1 MELRFHWMMPKG
13 GEVGMKT
20 AQETSRVATT
30 KASSPAALPDMEGW
44 TRFARCAEDVGI
56 ESVLLSFSRY
66 EPDTILVACA
76 VGRVTTKL
84 GFIVAY
90 RLGLMQ
96 PATFVQQINTLSGLI
111 EGRVSLNIV
120 AGSSAVE
127 QRGYGDFLDHD
138 ERYARAEEFLSVC
151 RGFWSNNGDV
161 NFAGKYCHVEKGK
174 IYTPFQA
181 ANSTVAAASTAPAF
195 SGPASDVAGYSRR
208 RSAATSTAPSE
219 VSEDSR
225 RRTGP
230 EIYVSGHSEQ
240 AQHLALTQGSCWL
253 RLIDTP
259 EKLSA
264 TVSHFR
270 SNGVEVCLRLCIV
283 CRPTHE
289 EALAAANALLP
300 SEEIG
305 REERGIL
312 SRSDSKTLKDA
323 LAAADSVGWM
333 NRNLWAGLVPYY
345 GSSAITLVGTPR
357 DIANAFLEYKKIGV
371 TQFIIAGWP
380 KLDEMMIFGREVLP
394 LIRAAEAQQMTEP
407 AATK

>member
-1 MELRFHWMMPKG
+1 MR
-13 GEVGMKT
+13 T

-30 KASSPAALPDMEGW
+30 KTSSPAALPDMEGW
-44 TRFARCAEDVGI
+44 TRFTRCAEDAGI

-66 EPDTILVACA
+66 EPDTILIACA
-76 VGRVTTKL
+76 MGQVTRKL
-84 GFIVAY
+84 KFIVAY
-90 RLGLMQ
+90 RMGLMQ

-111 EGRVSLNIV
+111 DGRVSLNVV
-120 AGSSAVE
+120 AGSSTLE

-138 ERYARAEEFLSVC
+138 ERYARAEEFLKVC
-151 RGFWSNNGDV
+151 RAFWANNGDV
-161 NFAGKYCHVEKGK
+161 DFAGKYCHVEKGK

-181 ANSTVAAASTAPAF
+181 P
-195 SGPASDVAGYSRR
+195 DR
-208 RSAATSTAPSE
+208 TS
-219 VSEDSR
+219 
-225 RRTGP
+225 P

-240 AQHLALTQGSCWL
+240 AQQLALSQGSCYL

-259 EKLSA
+259 EKLGPV
-264 TVSHFR
+264 VSHFR
-270 SNGVEVCLRLCIV
+270 AEDVEVCLRLCVV

-289 EALAAANALLP
+289 EALAAAEALLP
-300 SEEIG
+300 SEEVG

-323 LAAADSVGWM
+323 LSAADNVGWL

-345 GSSAITLVGTPR
+345 GSSAMTLVGTPH
-357 DIANAFLEYKKIGV
+357 DLAEAFLEYKRIGV

-394 LIRAAEAQQMTEP
+394 LVRASEQQ
-407 AATK
+407 

>member
-1 MELRFHWMMPKG
+1 MNLRFHWMMPKG

-44 TRFARCAEDVGI
+44 TRFARCAEEAGI

-66 EPDTILVACA
+66 EPDTILIACA
-76 VGRVTTKL
+76 VGQVATKL
-84 GFIVAY
+84 KFIVAY
-90 RLGLMQ
+90 RMGLMQ
-96 PATFVQQINTLSGLI
+96 PATFVQEINTLSGLI
-111 EGRVSLNIV
+111 DGRVSLNIV
-120 AGSSAVE
+120 AGSSTVE

-138 ERYARAEEFLSVC
+138 ERYARAEEFLRVC
-151 RGFWSNNGDV
+151 HAFWSNNSEV

-174 IYTPFQA
+174 IYTPFY
-181 ANSTVAAASTAPAF
+181 APERKA
-195 SGPASDVAGYSRR
+195 
-208 RSAATSTAPSE
+208 
-219 VSEDSR
+219 
-225 RRTGP
+225 P

-240 AQHLALTQGSCWL
+240 AQRLALSQGSCWL

-259 EKLSA
+259 ENLSA

-270 SNGVEVCLRLCIV
+270 ANGVEVCLRLCVI

-289 EALAAANALLP
+289 EALAAAHALLP
-300 SEEIG
+300 SEEIE

-323 LAAADSVGWM
+323 LAAADSVGWL
-333 NRNLWAGLVPYY
+333 NKNLWAGLVPYY
-345 GSSAITLVGTPR
+345 GSSAITLVGTPS
-357 DIANAFLEYKKIGV
+357 DLAAAFLEYKRIGV

-394 LIRAAEAQQMTEP
+394 LVRNAEQQLRPTEQQS
-407 AATK
+407 

>member
-1 MELRFHWMMPKG
+1 MMPKG

-30 KASSPAALPDMEGW
+30 KASSPAALPDLEGW
-44 TRFARCAEDVGI
+44 ARFARCAEEAGI

-76 VGRVTTKL
+76 VGQVTTKL
-84 GFIVAY
+84 KFIVAY
-90 RLGLMQ
+90 RMGLMQ

-111 EGRVSLNIV
+111 DGRVSLNIV
-120 AGSSAVE
+120 AGSSTAE

-138 ERYARAEEFLSVC
+138 DRYARAEEFLSVC
-151 RGFWSNNGDV
+151 HAFWANDGEV
-161 NFAGKYCHVEKGK
+161 NFTGKYCRVEKGK

-181 ANSTVAAASTAPAF
+181 R
-195 SGPASDVAGYSRR
+195 D
-208 RSAATSTAPSE
+208 RSE
-219 VSEDSR
+219 
-225 RRTGP
+225 P

-240 AQHLALTQGSCWL
+240 AQHLALTQGSCYL

-259 EKLSA
+259 EKLSP

-270 SNGVEVCLRLCIV
+270 GNGIEVCLRLCVV
-283 CRPTHE
+283 CRPTHD
-289 EALAAANALLP
+289 EALAAAQALLP

-323 LAAADSVGWM
+323 LAAADNVGWL
-333 NRNLWAGLVPYY
+333 NQNLWAGLVPYY
-345 GSSAITLVGTPR
+345 GSSALTLVGSPR
-357 DIANAFLEYKKIGV
+357 ELADAFLEYKRIGV

-380 KLDEMMIFGREVLP
+380 KLDEMMIFGREVVP
-394 LIRAAEAQQMTEP
+394 LVRAAEREHD
-407 AATK
+407 

>member
-1 MELRFHWMMPKG
+1 MKLRFHWMMPKG

-30 KASSPAALPDMEGW
+30 KASSPAALPDMRGW
-44 TRFARCAEDVGI
+44 TKFARCAEDAGI

-66 EPDTILVACA
+66 EPDTILAACA
-76 VGRVTTKL
+76 VGQVTTKL
-84 GFIVAY
+84 KFIVAY
-90 RLGLMQ
+90 RMGLMQ

-111 EGRVSLNIV
+111 DGRVSLNVV
-120 AGSSAVE
+120 AGSSTAE
-127 QRGYGDFLDHD
+127 QRGYGDYLDHD

-151 RGFWSNNGDV
+151 RAFWANNGEV
-161 NFAGKYCHVEKGK
+161 NFAGRYCRVEKGK
-174 IYTPFQA
+174 IYTPFQ
-181 ANSTVAAASTAPAF
+181 SP
-195 SGPASDVAGYSRR
+195 DRK
-208 RSAATSTAPSE
+208 E
-219 VSEDSR
+219 
-225 RRTGP
+225 P

-240 AQHLALTQGSCWL
+240 AQHLALAQGSCWL

-264 TVSHFR
+264 SVAHFR
-270 SNGVEVCLRLCIV
+270 GNDVEVCLRLCVV

-289 EALAAANALLP
+289 EALAAAEALLP
-300 SEEIG
+300 SEEVG

-323 LAAADSVGWM
+323 LAAADNVGWL

-345 GSSAITLVGTPR
+345 GSSAMTLVGTPH
-357 DIANAFLEYKKIGV
+357 DLANAFLEYKRIGV

-394 LIRAAEAQQMTEP
+394 LIRAFEHEEQRTRHES
-407 AATK
+407 

>member
-1 MELRFHWMMPKG
+1 MR
-13 GEVGMKT
+13 T

-44 TRFARCAEDVGI
+44 TRFALCAEDAGI

-66 EPDTILVACA
+66 EPDTILIACA
-76 VGRVTTKL
+76 MGQFAKKL
-84 GFIVAY
+84 KFIVAY
-90 RLGLMQ
+90 RMGLMQ
-96 PATFVQQINTLSGLI
+96 PATFVQQINTLSGVI
-111 EGRVSLNIV
+111 DGRVSLNVV
-120 AGSSAVE
+120 AGSSTVE

-138 ERYARAEEFLSVC
+138 ERYARAEEFLKVC
-151 RGFWSNNGDV
+151 HAFWANNGEV

-181 ANSTVAAASTAPAF
+181 PDRES
-195 SGPASDVAGYSRR
+195 
-208 RSAATSTAPSE
+208 
-219 VSEDSR
+219 
-225 RRTGP
+225 P

-240 AQHLALTQGSCWL
+240 AQQLALSQASCYL

-259 EKLSA
+259 EKLA
-264 TVSHFR
+264 PVVSHFR
-270 SNGVEVCLRLCIV
+270 AKNVEVCLRLCVV
-283 CRPTHE
+283 CRATHE
-289 EALAAANALLP
+289 EALAAAKALLP
-300 SEEIG
+300 SEEVG

-323 LAAADSVGWM
+323 LSAADDVGWL

-345 GSSAITLVGTPR
+345 GSSAMTLVGTPQ
-357 DIANAFLEYKKIGV
+357 DLAEAFLEYQRIGV

-394 LIRAAEAQQMTEP
+394 LIRSVDC
-407 AATK
+407 

>member
-1 MELRFHWMMPKG
+1 MR
-13 GEVGMKT
+13 T

-44 TRFARCAEDVGI
+44 TRFARCAEDAGI

-66 EPDTILVACA
+66 EPDTILIACA
-76 VGRVTTKL
+76 MGQFAKKL
-84 GFIVAY
+84 KFIVAY

-111 EGRVSLNIV
+111 DGRVSLNVV

-138 ERYARAEEFLSVC
+138 ERYARAEEFLKVC
-151 RGFWSNNGDV
+151 RAFWAGDGEV
-161 NFAGKYCHVEKGK
+161 NFAGKYCRVEKGK

-181 ANSTVAAASTAPAF
+181 PDRKS
-195 SGPASDVAGYSRR
+195 
-208 RSAATSTAPSE
+208 
-219 VSEDSR
+219 
-225 RRTGP
+225 P

-240 AQHLALTQGSCWL
+240 AQQLALSQASCYL

-259 EKLSA
+259 EKLGPV
-264 TVSHFR
+264 VSHFCA
-270 SNGVEVCLRLCIV
+270 NGVEVCLRLCVV
-283 CRPTHE
+283 CRPTHD
-289 EALAAANALLP
+289 EALAAAKALLP
-300 SEEIG
+300 SEEVG

-323 LAAADSVGWM
+323 LAAADNVGWL

-345 GSSAITLVGTPR
+345 GSSAMTLVGTPR
-357 DIANAFLEYKKIGV
+357 DLAEAFLEYKKIGV

-394 LIRAAEAQQMTEP
+394 LIRLADS
-407 AATK
+407 

>member
-1 MELRFHWMMPKG
+1 MR
-13 GEVGMKT
+13 T

-30 KASSPAALPDMEGW
+30 RASSPAALPDMEGW
-44 TRFARCAEDVGI
+44 TRFARCAEDAGI

-66 EPDTILVACA
+66 EPDTILIACA
-76 VGRVTTKL
+76 MGQFATRLK
-84 GFIVAY
+84 FIVAY
-90 RLGLMQ
+90 RMGLMQ

-111 EGRVSLNIV
+111 DGRVSLNVV

-138 ERYARAEEFLSVC
+138 DRYARAEEFLEVC
-151 RGFWSNNGDV
+151 HSFWANNGEV

-174 IYTPFQA
+174 LYTPFQA
-181 ANSTVAAASTAPAF
+181 PERKS
-195 SGPASDVAGYSRR
+195 
-208 RSAATSTAPSE
+208 
-219 VSEDSR
+219 
-225 RRTGP
+225 P

-240 AQHLALTQGSCWL
+240 AQQLALSQGSCYL

-259 EKLSA
+259 EKLA
-264 TVSHFR
+264 PVVSRFR
-270 SNGVEVCLRLCIV
+270 ENGVEVCLRLCVV
-283 CRPTHE
+283 CRPTHD
-289 EALAAANALLP
+289 EALAAAAALLP
-300 SEEIG
+300 SAEIE

-323 LAAADSVGWM
+323 LAAADNVGWL

-345 GSSAITLVGTPR
+345 GSSAMTLVGTPH
-357 DIANAFLEYKKIGV
+357 DLAEAFLEYKRIGV

-394 LIRAAEAQQMTEP
+394 LVRAAELER
-407 AATK
+407 